1 LGPQNPSQNWGPHPP
16 STHGGHR
23 EFDLDFKWGQTKF
36 KKNQKN
42 GKPVHGVMIYDVVPR
57 KNTKYGIP
65 RFHRKTL
72 HKKWHQTGPHL
83 AFYPI
88 ELGLCKLYSKLL
100 NIGPIFGKDVHL
112 SNAYN
117 FCN

>member
-1 LGPQNPSQNWGPHPP
+1 L
-16 STHGGHR
+16 
-23 EFDLDFKWGQTKF
+23 KWGKGNS

-42 GKPVHGVMIYDVVPR
+42 GKPKHGVMICDVVPR
-57 KNTKYGIP
+57 KNIKHGILT
-65 RFHRKTL
+65 FQRKTL

-88 ELGLCKLYSKLL
+88 EVGLCKLYSKLL
-100 NIGPIFGKDVHL
+100 NIGPIFGRDVHL